1 MSINIVNNQH
11 HMIVPN
17 TIKNTQTT
25 DQHAGCNKYQCFPVW
40 YTRIHTIAIL
50 FILGQLVAY
59 WPVWHW
65 YVQRMLDGSDEPWG
79 ILAFITAI
87 FLVVRKG
94 TWNAPSTLTMMICT
108 VIATFYTISFGYVP
122 SLFRGVLMILAL
134 SFSVSSICYGR
145 TVHAGIVGLLLLSLP
160 LIASL
165 QFYGGFPIRV
175 ITAFLSSQILNLV
188 GYEVVPQGTLLYWLG
203 EVIAVDAPCAGI
215 KMMWTGLYLNFTL
228 ATWQNLGFV
237 ATWLSCSFTLFAVF
251 IGNIFR
257 ATLLF
262 FTESGLINA
271 PEIAHQAIGII
282 VFAMVALLV
291 FNFHRY
297 FHWSRKGRNQ
307 CVI

>member
-1 MSINIVNNQH
+1 ML
-11 HMIVPN
+11 
-17 TIKNTQTT
+17 
-25 DQHAGCNKYQCFPVW
+25 
-40 YTRIHTIAIL
+40 TRI

-65 YVQRMLDGSDEPWG
+65 YVKRMLDGSDEPWG

-87 FLVVRKG
+87 LLVVKKR
-94 TWNAPSTLTMMICT
+94 TWKAPSTLTMMICT
-108 VIATFYTISFGYVP
+108 VIAAFYAISFGYVP
-122 SLFRGVLMILAL
+122 SLFRGILMILAL

-145 TVHAGIVGLLLLSLP
+145 TVHTGIAGLMLLSLP

-175 ITAFLSSQILNLV
+175 ITAFLSSQILNLL
-188 GYEVVPQGTLLYWLG
+188 GYEVIPQGTLLYWLG

-228 ATWQNLGFV
+228 VAWQNLGFV
-237 ATWLSCSFTLFAVF
+237 ATWLSTSFTLFAVF
-251 IGNIFR
+251 IGNIIR

-271 PEIAHQAIGII
+271 PEIAHQVIGIVI
-282 VFAMVALLV
+282 FAMVALLV

-297 FHWSRKGRNQ
+297 FHWSRKERNQ